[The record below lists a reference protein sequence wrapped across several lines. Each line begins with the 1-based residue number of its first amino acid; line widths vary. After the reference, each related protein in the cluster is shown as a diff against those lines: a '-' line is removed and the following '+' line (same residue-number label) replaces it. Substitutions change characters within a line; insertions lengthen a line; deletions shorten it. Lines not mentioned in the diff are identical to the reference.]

1 VPRSSYPRVTVLA
14 VTRRAPRHRA
24 GALGSV
30 EGLDTHPRLGIA
42 AVTRPVQE
50 GRCLVSSERSDIF
63 RAPAGETN
71 GRSVTFVVCNPPR
84 ARQCERTRE
93 TQPPWIPPPHPSPS
107 STRTPARAGL
117 PTSVRATKTPP
128 ARPSPS
134 LPHRESRPLRRARRL
149 PFADATRVSASPT
162 SQVACSPRGC
172 SRRRLGYGSRTRAT
186 RYAPEASV
194 PRAATR
200 RALVPSDARGFVLRF
215 VSPPSLATSGV
226 QEAQGVVRRGA
237 VPDPGTDG
245 GAGRGV
251 RRAGLDQD

>member
-1 VPRSSYPRVTVLA
+1 MD
-14 VTRRAPRHRA
+14 
-24 GALGSV
+24 GALLSWF
-30 EGLDTHPRLGIA
+30 
-42 AVTRPVQE
+42 
-50 GRCLVSSERSDIF
+50 SSL
-63 RAPAGETN
+63 P
-71 GRSVTFVVCNPPR
+71 
-84 ARQCERTRE
+84 ARQCERTRD

-107 STRTPARAGL
+107 STRTPAKAGP

-134 LPHRESRPLRRARRL
+134 LPHRESRHPRRARRL

-172 SRRRLGYGSRTRAT
+172 SRRRLESGSRTRAT
-186 RYAPEASV
+186 RYAPES
-194 PRAATR
+194 TR
-200 RALVPSDARGFVLRF
+200 
-215 VSPPSLATSGV
+215 VSPARRDYPRPRPIRCPRICPEICFPTHPLATSGV
-226 QEAQGVVRRGA
+226 QEAQGVLRRGA